1 MTDELIK
8 DKAQT
13 MHKLLLAF
21 DKILTEEGFQSL
33 GINKIAKTAG
43 VSKVLIYRYFGDFDG
58 LLTAYLE
65 QKAFWLTE
73 GRTDIEAIRQLH
85 STQIQQFAVQLFCTM
100 FDRLVNS
107 VEQQEI
113 HRWELLEYNPAIETV
128 CQKIEEPSKLRNQII
143 AETLGIKEEEVAGV
157 IAVLIGGIYYLTL
170 RAKTVDEFNGVNLR
184 STEGHATIKNAI
196 KMIINTI
203 IK

>member
-1 MTDELIK
+1 MTNELIK
-8 DKAQT
+8 DKDQT
-13 MHKLLLAF
+13 MQKLLLAF

-33 GINKIAKTAG
+33 GINKIAKTAE

-100 FDRLVNS
+100 FDNLISS
-107 VEQQEI
+107 VAQQEI
-113 HRWELLEYNPAIETV
+113 HRWELLEYNSAIETV

-143 AETLGIKEEEVAGV
+143 SETLGIKEEEVAGV